1 MNEGRYVVTH
11 DDMEAL
17 MDMAVKHVTG
27 GGIDGI
33 PNVHFSDAEC
43 ELWGRFCAMI
53 RRAMRAMPMKI
64 FVAEAV
70 YAEGFTRPLR
80 VFTSESDA
88 ISYLRW
94 VVTEPEADEIWHSI
108 GQDWTQ
114 LRRRPVFVE
123 TEFTPKSMTRASFL
137 NARVGRRIADL

>member
-27 GGIDGI
+27 SGMDGV

-53 RRAMRAMPMKI
+53 RRVMRVMPQKV
-64 FVAEAV
+64 FLAEAS
-70 YAEGFTRPLR
+70 YADGFVRPLR
-80 VFTSESDA
+80 VFKNKDDA
-88 ISYLRW
+88 DQYLFW
-94 VVTEPEADEIWHSI
+94 MQTAPEASEIRDLI
-108 GQDWTQ
+108 GDNWVQ
-114 LRRRPVFVE
+114 LRARPVFVE
-123 TEFTPKSMTRASFL
+123 PEFNP
-137 NARVGRRIADL
+137 